1 MEDNFERLSMGL
13 SEDDF
18 QDYKI
23 AFRVI
28 ESLEQND
35 KIKPEPRAYFTI
47 VRNYLANVIA
57 QYTINN
63 L

>member
-1 MEDNFERLSMGL
+1 MEDNFERL

-18 QDYKI
+18 QDYKT

-28 ESLEQND
+28 KSLEQSD
-35 KIKPEPRAYFTI
+35 KIKAETKFGFRV
-47 VRNYLANVIA
+47 VRDYLANVIT

>member
-1 MEDNFERLSMGL
+1 MDNNFERLS
-13 SEDDF
+13 EDEF
-18 QDYKI
+18 HDYKT

-28 ESLEQND
+28 KTLERSD
-35 KIKPEPRAYFTI
+35 KIKAGAKSSFTV

-57 QYTINN
+57 HYAIDN